1 MAEKSTNSN
10 SSGANKPA
18 TVKAKVVVKAAP
30 KTADT
35 AAKPAVVVKAAPKPA
50 AKPAVVVKAAPK
62 EATPAAKPATA
73 TAKPATPTTPAK
85 AAPKP
90 AAPVSMAELKKQNP
104 PKETPQ
110 TNSGWSHKSVSNPE
124 ELKKA
129 AAPAAAP
136 KAATTAPA
144 AKPATATAKP
154 ATPASP
160 AKAAPKTATTATK
173 APAAKK
179 PATAAEPKKTKAV
192 ASVKPEKK
200 STEKRN
206 TAKSGGSSGGGSSA
220 AAATKNKKTRII
232 LISALA
238 FILVLAI
245 IIGIIVGASSC
256 NPVDGGGPDG
266 KLSDV
271 NIQIP
276 TNGDY
281 LLGSN
286 VKPSSQYAAVSAGKE
301 HYYDDLPDDSN
312 RDYDTDFKSITE
324 VGYYDEVLGEV
335 ERNIPSKTRDEGLSV
350 YPKYGSNLNTVIGGG
365 DEQVKARN
373 ALIYESS
380 YLSAANTWNGGA
392 GGYTWMDKDGFL
404 YKGSTAEPEP
414 VLDKSGHHRRLYKH
428 TASVGLYGGNV
439 SDTEKA
445 IIKRVTLR
453 PRGYNSY
460 SVTGVYAPAGEV
472 IKITLSA
479 KDMDATGG
487 LTIHIGQAL
496 YNGKANNIWAAK
508 NQMQRFPILLNTM
521 NVNKNTATYDEETDT
536 YTAYVGSFIGGP
548 LYIRNVGATFT
559 ATISGGVAYSHF
571 ILGYTTEEE
580 FNENKLSSAPYFD
593 LEVWNYGVLHSG
605 PKRQAANYDY
615 DAIYKAAVLWD
626 KVSSVSTTNS
636 RQGIVFLYDPFV
648 AAGAA
653 VAFPGQQSVNC
664 PEGWMANSLNYN
676 GIVTSGAWGNFHEY
690 HHNFQGYGVGGG
702 GEVTNNGMTLVSYAL
717 FTKIS
722 ANRGIGN
729 YGAQGM
735 SGWNTYTSATWAL
748 NYTLKIMNGGNPGNG
763 KEGLALYATL
773 LHNFGPDNYIQAK
786 VKQQTTGDYK
796 ENYLGYMRAWQ
807 DVTHNNMSY
816 YFKDILQG
824 VTEEQATQYG
834 NTDYPMFVPVA
845 SVYQTGRSYMY
856 NGEKKYFTTMQP
868 YVIAKDEPFEIDLSP
883 YTVDSGSYVSG
894 SVIIPQDPKDSAKE
908 KPVKTFTYRIKSFTN
923 PANGT
928 ITKKDD
934 QHLVYNPSKGI
945 IRSGQIVVTLEI
957 TKTDGSFAV
966 ADVDLILE
974 FQTSGEVNK
983 MTLERTTYIYDAAN
997 MYTDAQTAY
1006 ESNFAGYTG
1015 TPNKYDKRNHPMEK
1029 CNTDIWFYLDNEANR
1044 AKYPNA
1050 PEEHFIRENTIDVL
1064 EGKLYA
1070 AEKGKYRIYLA
1081 GRLNCAVYYSLDGTN
1096 YQLGAT
1102 IKDVTEQRGPSD
1114 YFRPNDANSYFDV
1127 ELEAGGWLYFKEVL
1141 IVANWDNNTRGSFAR
1156 LGMKKW
1162 DKTQYN
1168 IIKEYFDANGQA
1180 VASEEAAGYA
1190 YTRSTYKISGIVNAV
1205 EELHSDGA
1213 NNTYQVNKGSG
1224 LEYVTEEE
1232 FKVFVETPVVTNNQ
1246 QPYANGYRNDYEF
1259 PENSDFETD
1268 YFYKRSYTYSYTNN
1282 YQLGVGEQRVV
1293 TEQCANLKL
1302 NTSYGGNDL
1311 SVVVD
1316 GIKDSGGAL
1325 QLHTADNGK
1334 PSAEAPFT
1342 LVIDLGK
1349 VYTANRL
1356 LFYTQGGRSDPQ
1368 LPKAVELYA
1377 SLDGIDY
1384 KHVKSFTQADLPDG
1398 SGYIRTMNFDDTEMR
1413 YYKIEITETWRKFVI
1428 LRELEMW
1435 KVFEVNGGSQF
1446 APDEATFSYSGNW
1459 QGVQTASSFGHIY
1472 KGGAGDTM
1480 TFTFEGT
1487 RVGFLSSAKFGT
1499 DFEVWIDNKKVE
1511 SIELKEDNGLYL
1523 LTYLSTALNSGTH
1536 KVEFRCLGEATI
1548 DSVVT
1553 FK

>member
-1 MAEKSTNSN
+1 MAEKNTDSKSTGS
-10 SSGANKPA
+10 AKPA
-18 TVKAKVVVKAAP
+18 AKATVVVKAAP
-30 KTADT
+30 KVASKPAET
-35 AAKPAVVVKAAPKPA
+35 AAAKPA

-62 EATPAAKPATA
+62 TAAAKPKTTATAKPAAAPATKTTVTATPKASAPVNMAELKKQNGVQQTAATKTVAKPAETAKPAAPAAAPADNKTAAATPAAKPA
-73 TAKPATPTTPAK
+73 
-85 AAPKP
+85 
-90 AAPVSMAELKKQNP
+90 
-104 PKETPQ
+104 
-110 TNSGWSHKSVSNPE
+110 
-124 ELKKA
+124 
-129 AAPAAAP
+129 AAPAA
-136 KAATTAPA
+136 T
-144 AKPATATAKP
+144 
-154 ATPASP
+154 
-160 AKAAPKTATTATK
+160 TTATK
-173 APAAKK
+173 TTAAKK
-179 PATAAEPKKTKAV
+179 TATASEPKKTKAV
-192 ASVKPEKK
+192 ASVKEEKQTDK
-200 STEKRN
+200 QKAT
-206 TAKSGGSSGGGSSA
+206 KSGGSTSGGSSA
-220 AAATKNKKTRII
+220 AAATKNKKNVRII
-232 LISALA
+232 LIAALS
-238 FILVLAI
+238 FVLVLAI
-245 IIGIIVGASSC
+245 VIGIIVGASSC
-256 NPVDGGGPDG
+256 NGVGGPDGPDG

-271 NIQIP
+271 DIQIP
-276 TNGDY
+276 TSGGY
-281 LLGSN
+281 LLGSGI
-286 VKPSSQYAAVSAGKE
+286 KPSSAYSDVSAGE
-301 HYYDDLPDDSN
+301 ENYFDDLPEDK
-312 RDYDTDFKSITE
+312 DYDTKFSTNTQ
-324 VGYYDEVLGEV
+324 VGYYSEVLGEV
-335 ERNIPSKTRDEGLSV
+335 ERNIPAQTRDEGLSV
-350 YPKYGSNLNTVIGGG
+350 YPRYGSTLGTVIGGG
-365 DEQVKARN
+365 DAQVKARD

-380 YLSAANTWNGGA
+380 YLTAANTWNGGA
-392 GGYTWMDKDGFL
+392 GGYTWMDENGFL
-404 YKGSTAEPEP
+404 YKGTTAEPEQ

-428 TASVGLYGGNV
+428 TASVGLYGGDV
-439 SDTEKA
+439 SNSEKA

-487 LTIHIGQAL
+487 ISIHIGQAL
-496 YNGKANNIWAAK
+496 YNGKANNIWTAK
-508 NQMQRFPILLNTM
+508 NQMQRLPILLNTM

-548 LYIRNVGATFT
+548 LYIRNTNATFT

-580 FNENKLSSAPYFD
+580 FNENKNSSAPYFD

-605 PKRQAANYDY
+605 PKRQAEKYTYD
-615 DAIYKAAVLWD
+615 DIYKAAILWD
-626 KVSSVSTTNS
+626 KVSSVTTTNS
-636 RQGIVFLYDPFV
+636 KQGIVFLYDPFV

-676 GIVTSGAWGNFHEY
+676 TIVTSGAWGNFHEY

-722 ANRGIGN
+722 ASRGIGN

-748 NYTLKIMNGGNPGNG
+748 NDTLKISNGGEPGNG
-763 KEGLALYATL
+763 KQGLALYATL

-786 VKQQTTGDYK
+786 VKQQTTGAYG

-807 DVTHNNMSY
+807 DVTHNDMSY

-824 VTEEQATQYG
+824 VTAEQAAEYG
-834 NTDYPMFVPVA
+834 NSEYPMFVPVA
-845 SVYQTGRSYMY
+845 SVYQTGRSYTY

-868 YVIAKDEPFEIDLSP
+868 YVIPVSEPFDIDLSP
-883 YTVDSGSYVSG
+883 YTVDGGSYVSG
-894 SVIIPQDPKDSAKE
+894 SVVIPNG
-908 KPVKTFTYRIKSFTN
+908 FTYRIKSFTN
-923 PANGT
+923 PTNGT
-928 ITKKDD
+928 VTKTDD
-934 QHLVYNPSKGI
+934 QHLRYIPTAGL

-957 TKTDGSFAV
+957 TNESNTVNGKKFTV

-983 MTLERTTYIYDAAN
+983 MTLQRTTYSYDAAN

-1006 ESNFAGYTG
+1006 ENNFAGYTG
-1015 TPNKYDKRNHPMEK
+1015 VPAKYDKRNHPMEK
-1029 CNTDIWFYLDNEANR
+1029 CNTEIWFYLDNEANR

-1050 PEEHFIRENTIDVL
+1050 PEEHFIHENTIDVL

-1081 GRLNCAVYYSLDGTN
+1081 GRLNCAVYYSPDGVN

-1114 YFRPNDANSYFDV
+1114 YFRPNDENSYFDV

-1180 VASEEAAGYA
+1180 VASEETDGYE
-1190 YTRSTYKISGIVNAV
+1190 YTKSTYKISGIVNAV
-1205 EELHSDGA
+1205 EEVHLDGSL
-1213 NNTYQVNKGSG
+1213 NTYQVNKGSG

-1293 TEQCANLKL
+1293 EEQCANLKL
-1302 NTSYGGNDL
+1302 STRYGGNNL

-1325 QLHTADNGK
+1325 QLHTADNGR

-1368 LPKAVELYA
+1368 LPKAIELYS
-1377 SLDGIDY
+1377 SLDGISY
-1384 KHVKSFTQADLPDG
+1384 KHVKRFTEADLPDG
-1398 SGYIRTMNFDDTEMR
+1398 SGYIRTMDFDDTEMR
-1413 YYKIEITETWRKFVI
+1413 YYKIEITETWRNFVI

-1472 KGGAGDTM
+1472 KGSAGATM

-1487 RVGFLSSAKFGT
+1487 RVGFLSSAKYGT
-1499 DFEVWIDNKKVE
+1499 DFEVWIDNQKVE
-1511 SIELKEDNGLYL
+1511 SVELKEDNGYYL
-1523 LTYLSTALNSGTH
+1523 MTYLGTALNSGTH
-1536 KVEFRCLGEATI
+1536 KVEFRCTGEATI
-1548 DSVVT
+1548 DSVVI